1 MGHIRNTAQF
11 VQKRELV
18 LNMCITSQVKLW
30 HCDLDENSKNPG
42 AQQGYTSNG
51 LQIDLNDAIVQILE
65 ECQQGPQSR
74 CLKGLKASRCCQP
87 FVGNSAGF

>member
-1 MGHIRNTAQF
+1 
-11 VQKRELV
+11 
-18 LNMCITSQVKLW
+18 MCITSQVKLW

-65 ECQQGPQSR
+65 ECQ
-74 CLKGLKASRCCQP
+74 
-87 FVGNSAGF
+87 